1 MNSNRIHLRNL
12 RGANSLNV
20 CLFTD
25 SLEPSGLGEHMLTL
39 AAELLPHYRVL
50 FVCPPSERG
59 QKMLARARQLGCSI
73 MTLNLQDEAEAYAA
87 LERRLRRLA
96 ICVFHCH
103 AGIGWE
109 GQRGVQVA
117 RQAGVP
123 AVVRTEHLPYLLTD
137 AGQRRD
143 YQRLWP
149 LVDRFICVS
158 EEAYNSYLEAGMPD
172 DKLCVVRNG
181 IRAGQVAPDP
191 AGVRA
196 DFGLPETARIVLTV
210 ARMTEQKGHKHLLNA
225 IPTVLA
231 HEPHAHFVLVGD
243 GPLEGE
249 LRQQAAQ
256 LGIDE
261 QRLIFAGWRQDI
273 PRLLA
278 SADLFVLPS
287 LFEGLPIVV
296 LEAMAAGCAIVGTTV
311 CGTREAIEDEVNGR
325 LVEPGNPAALATGII
340 EGLCHTESIARWRAA
355 ARHTHR
361 QFFTASR
368 MGRETAVIYETA
380 LAAERHWRL
389 GGVQRPLGAP
399 AAPLGVRSIQTL
411 ATATTASAPPVA
423 ASSAVHSQAAD

>member
-1 MNSNRIHLRNL
+1 MKINRIQL
-12 RGANSLNV
+12 RGMRAKGSLNI

-50 FVCPPSERG
+50 FVCPPTDRG
-59 QKMLARARQLGCSI
+59 QKLLARARSLGCSI
-73 MTLNLQDEAEAYAA
+73 MALNLENEARAYAA

-109 GQRGVQVA
+109 GQRAVYVA

-123 AVVRTEHLPYLLTD
+123 TVIRTEHLPYLLTNE
-137 AGQRRD
+137 QEQHD
-143 YQRLWP
+143 YQKLWP

-158 EEAYNSYLEAGMPD
+158 AEAYTSYLQAGMPV

-181 IRAGQVAPDP
+181 IRAQVVKPDP
-191 AGVRA
+191 AGLREEL
-196 DFGLPETARIVLTV
+196 GLPASTKIVLTV
-210 ARMTEQKGHKHLLNA
+210 ARMTEQKGHKHLVEA

-231 HEPHAHFVLVGD
+231 HEPDAHFVWVGD

-249 LRQQAAQ
+249 LRSRAAA
-256 LGIDE
+256 LGVDE
-261 QRLIFAGWRQDI
+261 DRLTFTGWRQDV
-273 PRLLA
+273 PRLLT

-287 LFEGLPIVV
+287 LFEGLPLVI

-311 CGTREAIEDEVNGR
+311 CGTREAIEDEICGR

-340 EGLCHTESIARWRAA
+340 EALSGSESVQRWRQTAQ
-355 ARHTHR
+355 RKYQQT
-361 QFFTASR
+361 FTAER
-368 MGRETAVIYETA
+368 MARETADIYENA
-380 LAAERHWRL
+380 FAHQSWNL
-389 GGVQRPLGAP
+389 GGLNRPLGAP
-399 AAPLGVRSIQTL
+399 AAPLGVRPTP
-411 ATATTASAPPVA
+411 AMPPVRPGLTHHGV
-423 ASSAVHSQAAD
+423 SAGQAAAD